1 MAAWQSGIVDCRQS
15 RNTSCPAFN
24 AVQPVSMQVRAKS
37 PAIWCSRP
45 DLSAVEAA
53 EQQVLTAQ
61 HAWFQGAGP
70 LRPAIVRQQLFFPDR
85 RLLQYDCGKLQVLM
99 LAA

>member
-1 MAAWQSGIVDCRQS
+1 
-15 RNTSCPAFN
+15 
-24 AVQPVSMQVRAKS
+24 MQVRAKS

-53 EQQVLTAQ
+53 EQQALTAE

-70 LRPAIVRQQLFFPDR
+70 LRPALVRQQLFFPDR
-85 RLLQYDCGKLQVLM
+85 RLLQYDCGKLQVLL
-99 LAA
+99 LAAQLLKSARHLPTTACSAARAYVQGPG